1 MSVKADGPS
10 NDYIE
15 TQLNQIDNA
24 LRELTKDGGAPY
36 SLLGTPSAF
45 FGSDLLFKTGPEA
58 KDAERALFKI
68 GDLIKALIKILNELP
83 DDQAE
88 RISAECAR
96 SARKVEAS
104 NVGKIGAVQ
113 GIIPSFTLLAVAL
126 TPGLHAELERVKTEI
141 KRYWTGPGTNPD
153 WHARHV
159 ALAIAEIYI
168 RERCEIPTFGLRP
181 DDAGPS
187 TLYTR
192 KVQEVFD
199 ILGIKVGF
207 RKPSEYAKKKVKD
220 ADLIEVKAQRQRR
233 DAFRR
238 AMMMGSIGQH
248 GSHEISRY
256 LLEFL
261 PKTEIE

>member
-10 NDYIE
+10 NDYSE
-15 TQLNQIDNA
+15 TQLNQIDDA
-24 LRELTKDGGAPY
+24 LRELTEDGGVPY

-45 FGSDLLFKTGPEA
+45 FGSGLLFKTGPEA
-58 KDAERALFKI
+58 KDAENALIKI

-96 SARKVEAS
+96 SARKVETLS
-104 NVGKIGAVQ
+104 VGKIGAIQ
-113 GIIPSFTLLAVAL
+113 GVIPSFTSLAVAL
-126 TPGLHAELERVKTEI
+126 APGLNAERERVKTEI
-141 KRYWTGPGTNPD
+141 ERYWTGPGTNPD

-168 RERCEIPTFGLRP
+168 RERCEIPTFGLRGVGG
-181 DDAGPS
+181 GPS

-192 KVQEVFD
+192 KVKEVFD

-207 RKPSEYAKKKVKD
+207 RKPSEYAIKKVKD
-220 ADLIEVKAQRQRR
+220 ADLIEAKAQRQRR

-238 AMMMGSIGQH
+238 ATMMGSIGRH

-256 LLEFL
+256 LLESL
-261 PKTEIE
+261 PKAEIE